1 MGDDNLSLRDT
12 SAVCFDAFGTLINY
26 VVRLNPYRRLL
37 VGGPPKQTKRLSL
50 LTRNTSMEA
59 FAREL
64 GREAELPTMQRE
76 LAQELAALA
85 LYPEVGP
92 VLHML
97 RQAGRKVAVCSNLA
111 GAYGPAVRGLLP
123 TLDAYAL
130 SYEVGAAK
138 PDPAIYKAVCTTLR
152 CLPGDVLF
160 IGDSQRCDLQGPR
173 AIGMAAHWLDRARG
187 QTLWDALVEKP
198 HAHR

>member
-1 MGDDNLSLRDT
+1 MCDDNLSLGGT

-26 VVRLNPYRRLL
+26 VARLNPYRRLL
-37 VGGPPKQTKRLSL
+37 VSETSTQAERMPF
-50 LTRNTSMEA
+50 LTCNASMEA

-76 LAQELAALA
+76 LAQELATLA
-85 LYPEVGP
+85 LYPEVEP

-111 GAYGPAVRGLLP
+111 AAYGPAVRELLP
-123 TLDAYAL
+123 GLDAYIL

-138 PDPAIYKAVCTTLR
+138 PDPAIYKAVCATLR
-152 CLPGDVLF
+152 CRPGHALF
-160 IGDSQRCDLQGPR
+160 IGDSQRCDLRGPQ
-173 AIGMAAHWLDRARG
+173 AVGMSTYWLDRASG
-187 QTLWDALVEKP
+187 QTLWDALAEKP
-198 HAHR
+198 RERK